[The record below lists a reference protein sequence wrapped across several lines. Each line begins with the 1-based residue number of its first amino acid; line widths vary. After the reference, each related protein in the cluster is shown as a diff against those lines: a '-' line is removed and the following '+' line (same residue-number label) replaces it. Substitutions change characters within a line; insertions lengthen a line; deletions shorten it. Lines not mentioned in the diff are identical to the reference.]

1 MAAEGNSDGGWPG
14 GWLVAVVTGV
24 IAAILARWLGDVGM
38 AAAVLVGIF
47 VFLVF
52 GVLLGMFWAAPATGD
67 HGGHDGHGDD
77 GHADAGHGAAVT
89 DPVAAAAVPVAAPV
103 TAAIAPIPV
112 VAVEPAAALEPVQT
126 SGMAIPVAALGRAV
140 RPAALAGPRGGVGD
154 KLKTIEGIGPAMEE
168 LCHDLGIFHF
178 DQIASWGAGEVA
190 WMDSNL
196 KGFKGRVTRDK
207 WVGQARLIGEVGID
221 EFLRHA
227 NSNGY

>member
-14 GWLVAVVTGV
+14 GWLAAVVAGV

-38 AAAVLVGIF
+38 APAVLVGIF

-52 GVLLGMFWAAPATGD
+52 GVLLGMFWATPATGD

-77 GHADAGHGAAVT
+77 HHADDGHGAAVT
-89 DPVAAAAVPVAAPV
+89 DPVAAAAVTVAAPV
-103 TAAIAPIPV
+103 TAAVAPIPV

-140 RPAALAGPRGGVGD
+140 RPAALAGPRGGEGD
-154 KLKTIEGIGPAMEE
+154 KLKTIEGIGPAMEK

-178 DQIASWGAGEVA
+178 DQIAGWGVAEVA
-190 WMDSNL
+190 WMDGNL

-207 WVGQARLIGEVGID
+207 WVDQARLIGEVGID
-221 EFLRHA
+221 EFLRRA
-227 NSNGY
+227 KSNGY